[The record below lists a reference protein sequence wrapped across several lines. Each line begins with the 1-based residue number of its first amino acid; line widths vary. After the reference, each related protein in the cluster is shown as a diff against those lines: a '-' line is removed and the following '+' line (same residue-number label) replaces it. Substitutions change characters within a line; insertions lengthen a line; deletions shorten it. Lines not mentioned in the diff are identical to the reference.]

1 MLESIRPALIALDV
15 RDLVTITPTEQE
27 IESLTRRAADPLIST
42 VAGRLLG
49 RFREETGEKSAIALS
64 ALRELYALTCR
75 A

>member
-1 MLESIRPALIALDV
+1 
-15 RDLVTITPTEQE
+15 
-27 IESLTRRAADPLIST
+27 